1 MSQEKK
7 AAKKE
12 KKVEIKYRDTEDG
25 FKQDEKL
32 RWPWLF
38 FPFFCNATV
47 FCSRLRRKSNTWR
60 NGLKSWTCEKSSR
73 VARSI
78 RERLFLG
85 SSYTHKKWL
94 LHPVYMAC
102 PTNATPWYFYL
113 WEQQF
118 LQGPS
123 KTNFNANQNLNNL
136 ECIQISCHFQE
147 LTADFWELQG

>member
-60 NGLKSWTCEKSSR
+60 NGLKSWTCEKSSSR

-102 PTNATPWYFYL
+102 PTNATP
-113 WEQQF
+113 
-118 LQGPS
+118 
-123 KTNFNANQNLNNL
+123 
-136 ECIQISCHFQE
+136 
-147 LTADFWELQG
+147 